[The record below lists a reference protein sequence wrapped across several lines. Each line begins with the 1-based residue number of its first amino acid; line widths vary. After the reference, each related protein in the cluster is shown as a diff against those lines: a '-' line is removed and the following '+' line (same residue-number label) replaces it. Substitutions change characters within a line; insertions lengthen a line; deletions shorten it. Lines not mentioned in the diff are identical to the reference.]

1 MEGQWWLNSCLCG
14 QQEVQKKEKRKK
26 GRHKE
31 ENTKELDY
39 FSKGIDFY
47 TDFGAPTIRDY
58 GEYWDKIDTCIISAF
73 IKRSQPKTFTKGAKN
88 IGCLPRI

>member
-1 MEGQWWLNSCLCG
+1 MAEFMSLWAARST
-14 QQEVQKKEKRKK
+14 KKEKRKK

-47 TDFGAPTIRDY
+47 TDFGAPTIRDC
-58 GEYWDKIDTCIISAF
+58 GEY
-73 IKRSQPKTFTKGAKN
+73 
-88 IGCLPRI
+88 